1 MSDTN
6 PSVSI
11 IVRTKDRPRL
21 LMRALGSI
29 AAQDY
34 SPIEVILVNDGERL
48 NEDEAG
54 SIFHGGQSLKIVDN
68 QGRGRTV
75 AANEGIRH
83 ATGQFISFLDDDDI
97 IYPDHVSTLIGFL
110 AKSDY
115 RIAYTESVFVHVEYD
130 PEKKEMVETK
140 RYPART
146 MDFSRETLLF
156 YNYIPF
162 MCLMFD
168 RGILEESG
176 GLDEAFEMCEDWD
189 LTIRISRKYPFYHI
203 SKVTSEYSIWS
214 RDIQSIRNNEVLH
227 GWRKKIYEKHHA
239 DINPDVI
246 AEFIFNGYWHS
257 VKFMEDYNRELEKRI
272 EELENS
278 IREQA
283 ERHRQTEKRARE
295 LEEETR
301 QLKRKDEVLRTEKAE
316 LWQRVE
322 ELQRSVREWEVFA
335 RDRAITVPPGL
346 KRFLK
351 KIFR

>member
-34 SPIEVILVNDGERL
+34 SPIEVVLVNDGERL
-48 NEDEAG
+48 NEDEAR

-68 QGRGRTV
+68 RGRGRTV
-75 AANEGIRH
+75 AANEGVKR
-83 ATGQFISFLDDDDI
+83 ASGEYISFLADDDI

-110 AKSDY
+110 ARSDY
-115 RIAYTESVFVHVEYD
+115 RVAYTESVFVHVEYD
-130 PEKKEMVETK
+130 AENKEMVETK

-162 MCLMFD
+162 MCLMSE
-168 RGILEESG
+168 RGAIESVG
-176 GLDEAFEMCEDWD
+176 GFDEAFEMCEDWD

-203 SKVTSEYSIWS
+203 GKVTSEYSIWS

-227 GWRKKIYEKHHA
+227 GWRKRIYEKHHA

-257 VKFMEDYNRELEKRI
+257 VKFMEDYNRELEGR
-272 EELENS
+272 
-278 IREQA
+278 IRELA
-283 ERHRQTEKRARE
+283 EKN
-295 LEEETR
+295 R
-301 QLKRKDEVLRTEKAE
+301 QLKRKEEVLRTEKIE
-316 LWQRVE
+316 LWNRVE
-322 ELQRSVREWEVFA
+322 ELQRSVREWEAFA

>member
-6 PSVSI
+6 PLISI

-34 SPIEVILVNDGERL
+34 SPIEVVLVNDGERL
-48 NEDEAG
+48 NEDEAR

-68 QGRGRTV
+68 KGRGRTV

-97 IYPDHVSTLIGFL
+97 IYPDHVSTLAGFL
-110 AKSDY
+110 TRSDY
-115 RIAYTESVFVHVEYD
+115 RVAYTESVFVHVEYD
-130 PEKKEMVETK
+130 PDKKEMVETK

-162 MCLMFD
+162 MCLMFEREVLD
-168 RGILEESG
+168 EAG

-189 LTIRISRKYPFYHI
+189 LTIRVSRKYSFFHI

-214 RDIQSIRNNEVLH
+214 RDIQSIRKNEVLH
-227 GWRKKIYEKHHA
+227 GWRKRIYEKHQT
-239 DINPDVI
+239 DISPDVI
-246 AEFIFNGYWHS
+246 AEFIFDGYWHS
-257 VKFMEDYNRELEKRI
+257 VKFMEDYNRELEGRI
-272 EELENS
+272 SEL
-278 IREQA
+278 A
-283 ERHRQTEKRARE
+283 EKNRQTEERARE
-295 LEEETR
+295 LAEENR
-301 QLKRKDEVLRTEKAE
+301 QLKRKEEVLRTEKIE
-316 LWQRVE
+316 LWNRVE
-322 ELQRSVREWEVFA
+322 ELQRSVREWEAFA

-351 KIFR
+351 KFFR